1 MKWGTTRDRIEAAA
15 ADVVGGRARVRVCGA
30 LAETFRET
38 GKLAWVTGYLIG
50 TDRRDGESPFGFGS
64 DATVGLAL
72 VLQIAGELMAGAVSL
87 LERDN
92 LYAAAALLRQL
103 VEAEYLSWA
112 FSEDEEQATAWIRA
126 SREERLKMWQPRAL
140 RERSGGRFRSSDYGD
155 HCERGGH
162 PTPQATLLLP
172 DHERRLIPE
181 IWWLDLAEHGVR
193 IWGHALNAAEHVG
206 LGEPLRAAAEKH
218 NLTVAIERWE
228 ASDPLR
234 KLARD
239 TPDL

>member
-1 MKWGTTRDRIEAAA
+1 MRSA
-15 ADVVGGRARVRVCGA
+15 
-30 LAETFRET
+30 
-38 GKLAWVTGYLIG
+38 KLAWVTGYLIG
-50 TDRRDGESPFGFGS
+50 TDRGDGESPFGFGS

-72 VLQIAGELMAGAVSL
+72 VLQIAGELMAGAASL
-87 LERDN
+87 LDGDN

-140 RERSGGRFRSSDYGD
+140 RERSGGRFRNSDYGD

-172 DHERRLIPE
+172 DHEPRLVPG
-181 IWWLDLAEHGVR
+181 IWWFDLVEHGVR
-193 IWGHALNAAEHVG
+193 IWGYALNAASQVA
-206 LGEPLRAAAEKH
+206 LGEQVQAIAETH
-218 NLTVAIERWE
+218 NLTVAIEHWE
-228 ASDPLR
+228 ATDPLR
-234 KLARD
+234 KIARD